1 MKIVKIPIEMIAC
14 FSKDGIPHPLKFK
27 MSPNLASTPVIVK
40 VDMIIHRESE
50 KIAGNA
56 MYAFRCQS
64 LIDDA
69 IKIYELKYELS
80 TCKWFLYKM

>member
-1 MKIVKIPIEMIAC
+1 MKIVNIPIEMIVC
-14 FSKDGIPHPLKFK
+14 FSKKGIPHPLKFK
-27 MSPNLASTPVIVK
+27 MSPNSGSVPVIVK

-56 MYAFRCQS
+56 MYVFRCQS

-69 IKIYELKYELS
+69 VRIYELKYALF
-80 TCKWFLYKM
+80 TCKWFLYKI